1 MISRSQ
7 LKTLRSDERGTT
19 IIEFALLAPVIIGL
33 FMGAIQIGISMQA
46 QNSLRGVASDT
57 ARFAVVEYMKEN
69 KVTDSAIRLRALLIA
84 QSSPYLLNDS
94 VNVTV
99 TPVATPRVHGT
110 HEKTLTITYTPP
122 QVLPFFDFTSEQMSF
137 SRPIFVIDE

>member
-1 MISRSQ
+1 MIFKSLANAVHRDQ
-7 LKTLRSDERGTT
+7 RGTT
-19 IIEFALLAPVIIGL
+19 IIEFALLAPVILGL

-46 QNSLRGVASDT
+46 HNSLRGVASDT
-57 ARFAVVEYMKEN
+57 ARYAVVEYMKEN
-69 KVTDSAIRLRALLIA
+69 KITDLAIQTKAVSIA
-84 QSSPYLLNDS
+84 RGSPYLLNDS

>member
-7 LKTLRSDERGTT
+7 FKALRSDERGTT